1 LNSISCLWLEFR
13 KEKEKQTH
21 NQTQPDP
28 NSTQTQPKPP
38 QHSAQPAWPGPA
50 AQPATWAQ
58 SRSIPAPRPNP
69 AGPAHSSSPLRAARF
84 ALAPLWPSEHARP
97 ARSAASPP
105 SRCQPSPTRQGH
117 PLPPAPPRAL
127 NGNHRDLRRG
137 PAKHA
142 SPRSP
147 ACPLLAPHGR
157 SPASYPLT
165 RRPANPSPRRSPPP
179 SRASAPPRPRRPCYA
194 GAPAEP
200 HAGSASTLG
209 SSPSRFPP
217 LRPAPT
223 PVQPPSASSTDAP
236 PPDDAAEHP
245 TPATSFNTQLG
256 EHPQFLTMLLRPLF

>member
-1 LNSISCLWLEFR
+1 LFELEIEKIRKGKGKTNS
-13 KEKEKQTH
+13 
-21 NQTQPDP
+21 QPKPSP

-105 SRCQPSPTRQGH
+105 SRCQPGPTRQGR

-147 ACPLLAPHGR
+147 ACPLLAPPRPQPCILSTHT
-157 SPASYPLT
+157 P
-165 RRPANPSPRRSPPP
+165 PANPSRLSPRSVRAEHGTAVATRRLAARPGPLRHRIRRRSSALVPVVSPRPP
-179 SRASAPPRPRRPCYA
+179 STASTPARTDFAPET
-194 GAPAEP
+194 APA
-200 HAGSASTLG
+200 GKRI
-209 SSPSRFPP
+209 SRQLPP
-217 LRPAPT
+217 
-223 PVQPPSASSTDAP
+223 
-236 PPDDAAEHP
+236 
-245 TPATSFNTQLG
+245 PATSAA
-256 EHPQFLTMLLRPLF
+256 P